1 MHLVVVIAADTRLSA
16 VEACVLAFADAI
28 DQAEQAGHV
37 VDTVIVD
44 SSDDDGVAEWLLGV
58 EGARHL
64 RAPRATRA
72 CALALGAS
80 TVAADAAWI
89 SGTDA
94 RPQGAALVRLAEA
107 LHGGAALAV
116 ADRAAPAPYAL
127 VSRPALPRLQ
137 ALASADEHVDLVPAL
152 VEDLAGSGSR
162 VAAVAD
168 AGVVRRRQREARPID
183 GGTPIGVDA
192 GCFTVGP
199 ASYSGPA
206 SFFRTYGPLDRIE
219 VGGYCSIA
227 DEVRLLLPGVRVF
240 DPSGAEVLGLVQRG
254 DHRPDSASSFPMGI
268 LAPEAS
274 YDVPPPGSTG
284 EALVVGDDVWIG
296 YRATVIGGVTIGTG
310 AVIGTGSLVRSDV
323 PPYAVVAGVPAKVV
337 RMRFEEPTV
346 ERLLRLRWWD
356 WDPAVVAGAHRWF
369 SRPIEQFLRH
379 FDPAGEIAP
388 AAG

>member
-1 MHLVVVIAADTRLSA
+1 MHLAVVIAADTRLSA

-44 SSDDDGVAEWLLGV
+44 SSGDDAVADWLFGV

-64 RAPRATRA
+64 RAPGATRA

-80 TVAADAAWI
+80 TVAAEAAWV

-94 RPQGAALVRLAEA
+94 RPEGAALVRLAEA
-107 LHGGAALAV
+107 LEGGAVLAV
-116 ADRAAPAPYAL
+116 AAPAAPAPYAL
-127 VSRPALPRLQ
+127 VSRSALPRLQ

-168 AGVVRRRQREARPID
+168 AGVVRRRQREEKPMD
-183 GGTPIGVDA
+183 GGTTVYADPGS
-192 GCFTVGP
+192 FTVGP
-199 ASYSGPA
+199 ASYSGPR
-206 SFFRTYGPLDRIE
+206 SIFRAYGPHDRIE

-227 DEVRLLLPGVRVF
+227 DEVRLVVPGMRVF
-240 DPSGAEVLGLVQRG
+240 GPSGEEVLGLVQRG

-268 LAPEAS
+268 LAPEAH

-284 EALVVGDDVWIG
+284 ETLVIGDDVWVG
-296 YRATVIGGVTIGTG
+296 YGATVFGGVTVGTG
-310 AVIGTGSLVRSDV
+310 AVVGTGALVRSDV

-337 RMRFEEPTV
+337 RMRFDEPTV
-346 ERLLRLRWWD
+346 ERLLRLLWWD
-356 WDPAVVAGAHRWF
+356 WDRAVVAGAHRWF

-379 FDPAGEIAP
+379 FDPAGEIAA